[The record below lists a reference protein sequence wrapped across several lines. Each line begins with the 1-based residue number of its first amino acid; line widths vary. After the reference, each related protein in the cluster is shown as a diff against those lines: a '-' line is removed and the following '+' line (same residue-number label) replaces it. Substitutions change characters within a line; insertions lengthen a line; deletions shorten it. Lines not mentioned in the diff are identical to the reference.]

1 VTDRSD
7 ASATLLWDVPG
18 ERWSAAALAA
28 AELPARLL
36 PEVRPAS
43 EVVGTSALLAASGE
57 VPVVVGGADTALA
70 LLAAGGTAP
79 QLNLGTGAQLLAPGW
94 VPEPADDP
102 PVHGYADAEAGW
114 YRMAALRN
122 AGSAWSWVCR
132 VLGLD
137 WPALFA
143 AAEAAPPG
151 AGGVVF
157 RPFLTGERG
166 GVAGPADRGSWTGL
180 QAGTTRE
187 DLGRAAVEGVVFAV
201 AAAARLAGQGDGE
214 LLVTGG
220 GARADVVRRLLADV
234 LGRPVRVLG
243 MRSASAVGAAVLAAR
258 GAGADVVPQ
267 RHPEP
272 PVEPR
277 ADPALAAAAE
287 RWAGG
292 GVEPPPRGHR

>member
-1 VTDRSD
+1 V
-7 ASATLLWDVPG
+7 
-18 ERWSAAALAA
+18 AA

-36 PEVRPAS
+36 PAVRPAS
-43 EVVGTSALLAASGE
+43 DVVGTAVLPGCGE

-79 QLNLGTGAQLLAPGW
+79 QLNLGTGAQVLAPGW
-94 VPEPADDP
+94 VPAPADDP
-102 PVHGYADAEAGW
+102 PVHAFGTVDAGAGTGW

-122 AGSAWSWVCR
+122 AGSAWAWVCR
-132 VLGLD
+132 VLGLS
-137 WPALFA
+137 WPDLFA
-143 AAEAAPPG
+143 AAETVPAG

-180 QAGTTRE
+180 GAGTTRE
-187 DLGRAAVEGVVFAV
+187 DLARAAVEGVVFAV
-201 AAAARLAGQGDGE
+201 AAAAALVEADGE

-220 GARADVVRRLLADV
+220 GARAGVVRRLLADV

-243 MRSASAVGAAVLAAR
+243 LRSASAVGAAVLAAR
-258 GAGADVVPQ
+258 GTGADVVP
-267 RHPEP
+267 RRDPDP

-277 ADPALAAAAE
+277 RDPALAAAAR
-287 RWAGG
+287 RW
-292 GVEPPPRGHR
+292 GVEPAREGHR